1 MSFSVMIPVMDG
13 AEMKARRKGGR
24 AFGALSTAGN
34 KIRVPASSV
43 LSVPAVLAN

>member
-1 MSFSVMIPVMDG
+1 MSFSVMVPVMDG
-13 AEMKARRKGGR
+13 AEVKARRKGGR
-24 AFGALSTAGN
+24 AFGALRAAGN